1 MKWKGSNNLT
11 PNHCESG
18 LFYGST
24 ASNINGNVIASSG
37 YGNKSSFVNGANT
50 GNCQVSVNRR
60 YKDDASSR

>member
-1 MKWKGSNNLT
+1 M
-11 PNHCESG
+11 EV
-18 LFYGST
+18 T